1 MEGIHTVFL
10 WLGLTVCPFRR
21 DVRLWKVKNLVFVCE
36 WNHDLLSR
44 QLYLREVKTVCHIVC
59 SKLELIV
66 GYGVVSANR
75 ECLS

>member
-1 MEGIHTVFL
+1 MEGTHTGFL
-10 WLGLTVCPFRR
+10 WFGLTVCPVRR
-21 DVRLWKVKNLVFVCE
+21 DVRLWKVKNLVFVGE

-59 SKLELIV
+59 NKLEPIV
-66 GYGVVSANR
+66 GYRVVSANR